1 MATARHRLV
10 RLLRDIRSKSAWA
23 QNYVFGAGAVVMLD
37 CMTCK
42 WIRWSASIPVILL
55 LSAVGLFAFARLA
68 EYKHEGAIA
77 LLALHLATWS
87 DVLALAGTVL
97 LAGWWLWRW
106 LHMRIAHAP

>member
-1 MATARHRLV
+1 
-10 RLLRDIRSKSAWA
+10 
-23 QNYVFGAGAVVMLD
+23 MLD

-77 LLALHLATWS
+77 LLALHLATWL